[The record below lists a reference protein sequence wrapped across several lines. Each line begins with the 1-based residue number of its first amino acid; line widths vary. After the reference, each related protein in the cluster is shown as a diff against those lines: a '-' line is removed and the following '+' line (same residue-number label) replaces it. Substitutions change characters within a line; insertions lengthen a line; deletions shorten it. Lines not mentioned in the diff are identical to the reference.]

1 MTSTTDLTVGRVP
14 RVILAF
20 SLPLLLSTLLQ
31 QFYNIADSMIVGNFA
46 GTVSLAAVGAAYPIT
61 LFFVAVATGASMGG
75 SVVISQL
82 FGAKKLNEL
91 RQAIFTALIS
101 FAVLGAVLA
110 GAGALL
116 SGTLMHLLNAQEEIF
131 GSARTYLIIYSIGV
145 FPMLVYNASTG
156 VFTGLGDAKLP
167 LLLLCVSS
175 VLNVALDYLAVEI
188 LKWGVAGAAWATSFS
203 QLVAAVL
210 SIIFMARRLRA
221 LFPDGGRARFSGA
234 ILRDIAGASVPCILQ
249 QSSVALGHSI
259 MQGILNTY
267 DTAIIAGYE
276 AASKLHNFAYMGLN
290 TVGTALATFTAQCYG
305 AGKFKRIREGYR
317 VSLLVCLICAVCVI
331 LLFVLIPDQLIWLF
345 IEDGADP
352 LVIEAGRNYLRIIG
366 PLYLIIIVIIA
377 TGGLLRGVGRS
388 TTFFIETV
396 LEFIVRIVMC
406 FVLTK
411 ALDSYTGLFWAW
423 YFGSTS
429 GFLMCSALAVQ
440 TLRRRLRSQELSG
453 GSEARQ

>member
-1 MTSTTDLTVGRVP
+1 MRLTTDLTEGKVS
-14 RVILAF
+14 RVILTF
-20 SLPLLLSTLLQ
+20 SLPLLLSTMLQ

-75 SVVISQL
+75 SVVISQR
-82 FGAKKLNEL
+82 FGARRMEEL
-91 RQAIFTALIS
+91 KQAIFTALIS

-110 GAGALL
+110 GAGVAL
-116 SGTLMHLLNAQEEIF
+116 SGTLMRLLNAQEEIF
-131 GSARTYLIIYSIGV
+131 ASAQAYLIIYAIGV

-156 VFTGLGDAKLP
+156 IFTGLGDARLP
-167 LLLLCVSS
+167 LLLLCISS
-175 VLNVALDYLAVEI
+175 VLNVILDYIAVR
-188 LKWGVAGAAWATSFS
+188 LLHGGVVGAAWATTFS

-210 SIIFMARRLRA
+210 SILFMAKRLRA
-221 LFPDGGRARFSGA
+221 LFPDGSRARFSA
-234 ILRDIAGASVPCILQ
+234 DILRDIAGASVPCILQ
-249 QSSVALGHSI
+249 QGSVALGHSI

-305 AGKFKRIREGYR
+305 AGKHKRIKEGYW
-317 VSLLVCLICAVCVI
+317 VSLLICLVCAVCVI
-331 LLFVLIPDQLIWLF
+331 LLFVLIPDQLVGLF

-366 PLYLIIIVIIA
+366 PLYLIIIVIIT

-396 LEFIVRIVMC
+396 LEFVVRIVMC
-406 FVLTK
+406 FVLTR
-411 ALDSYTGLFWAW
+411 ALASYTGLFWAW
-423 YFGSTS
+423 YFGSSS
-429 GFLMCSALAVQ
+429 GFLMCTALAVH
-440 TLRRRLRSQELSG
+440 TFRTRLTPPRR
-453 GSEARQ
+453 

>member
-1 MTSTTDLTVGRVP
+1 MALTTDLTEGKVS
-14 RVILAF
+14 RVILTF
-20 SLPLLLSTLLQ
+20 SLPLLLSTILQ

-75 SVVISQL
+75 SVVISQR
-82 FGAKKLNEL
+82 FGARRMEEL
-91 RQAIFTALIS
+91 KQAIFTALLS

-110 GAGALL
+110 GVGAAL

-131 GSARTYLIIYSIGV
+131 ASARAYLIIYAVGV

-156 VFTGLGDAKLP
+156 IFTGLGDAKLP
-167 LLLLCVSS
+167 LLLLFISS
-175 VLNVALDYLAVEI
+175 VLNVILDYIAVRF
-188 LKWGVAGAAWATSFS
+188 LHWGVVGAAWATTFS
-203 QLVAAVL
+203 QLVAAAL
-210 SIIFMARRLRA
+210 SVMFMAKRLRA
-221 LFPDGGRARFSGA
+221 LFPDGGRARFSAG
-234 ILRDIAGASVPCILQ
+234 ILRDIASASVPCILQ
-249 QSSVALGHSI
+249 QGSVALGHSI

-305 AGKFKRIREGYR
+305 AGKFKRIKEGYR
-317 VSLLVCLICAVCVI
+317 VSLLICLGCAVCVI
-331 LLFVLIPDQLIWLF
+331 ALFVLIPDQLIGLF
-345 IEDGADP
+345 LEDGADP

-396 LEFIVRIVMC
+396 LEFVVRIVMC

-411 ALDSYTGLFWAW
+411 SLNSYTGLFWAW
-423 YFGSTS
+423 YFGSSS
-429 GFLMCSALAVQ
+429 GFLMCSALAFH
-440 TLRRRLRSQELSG
+440 TFRKRLTPPQS
-453 GSEARQ
+453 

>member
-1 MTSTTDLTVGRVP
+1 MALTTDLTEGKVS
-14 RVILAF
+14 RVILTF
-20 SLPLLLSTLLQ
+20 SLPLLLSTILQ

-75 SVVISQL
+75 SVVISQR
-82 FGAKKLNEL
+82 FGARRMEEL
-91 RQAIFTALIS
+91 KQAIFTALLS

-110 GAGALL
+110 GVGAAL

-131 GSARTYLIIYSIGV
+131 ASARAYLIIYAVGV

-156 VFTGLGDAKLP
+156 IFTGLGDAKLP
-167 LLLLCVSS
+167 LLLLFISS
-175 VLNVALDYLAVEI
+175 VLNVILDYVAVRF
-188 LKWGVAGAAWATSFS
+188 LHWGVVGAAWATTFS
-203 QLVAAVL
+203 QLVAAAL
-210 SIIFMARRLRA
+210 SVMFMAKRLRA
-221 LFPDGGRARFSGA
+221 LFPDGGRARFSAG
-234 ILRDIAGASVPCILQ
+234 ILRDIASVSVPCILQ
-249 QSSVALGHSI
+249 QGSVALGHSI

-305 AGKFKRIREGYR
+305 AGKFKRIKEGYR
-317 VSLLVCLICAVCVI
+317 VSLLICLGCAVCVI
-331 LLFVLIPDQLIWLF
+331 ALFVLIPDQLIWLF
-345 IEDGADP
+345 LEDGADP

-396 LEFIVRIVMC
+396 LEFVVRIVMC

-411 ALDSYTGLFWAW
+411 SLNSYTGLFWAW
-423 YFGSTS
+423 YFGSSS
-429 GFLMCSALAVQ
+429 GFLMCSALAFH
-440 TLRRRLRSQELSG
+440 TFRKRLTPLQS
-453 GSEARQ
+453 